1 MDNVRNLTLAAKRL
15 LCLILVLTMVVGL
28 LPITA
33 KAAYEDWMFDDDGE
47 PNISPKIKL
56 ISSGFTLKNGR
67 NVADCQYRD
76 STLNS
81 NVYVHYIK
89 VSPLTA
95 NGYPDDESPLTAPFL
110 VKQVVAFCGDHS
122 KKLNTSHEG
131 ETWSNPVDFQ
141 ENPYLVYYYT
151 MYYNTLSYYDQGH
164 QAYASLNGIDYE
176 IWSDE
181 QFMSEMAVAQ
191 AVTWGI
197 VHNKIPDVN
206 SDRDGYI
213 NKVAQMRVEAI
224 AAIGKTLETN
234 TTTTLAAEKKVVEQ
248 ILKNYEAGK
257 YQKFKFVVYTHYDG
271 SKNQPDE
278 MQPMVVALP
287 YRTKTAYP
295 YAFRVEVPVKTD
307 AEGNPIPGAKFGV
320 YLDASCTVPAQQ
332 YSCYYQGSVDNKIG
346 YTFISGEDGKATSD
360 FLTIPG
366 TDKNQKPSQFIVY
379 IKEEEA
385 PEGFRKSDEVI
396 PVVVKAENMVYA
408 PGGDGLSSC
417 APVQVRVP
425 DSWDQPVNG
434 AWVNLVPHYF
444 YVKLDKQDEAG
455 HPLAGAK
462 FGIYT
467 DPQCLTPITAN
478 SSTSATFTTQD
489 TDNVYGPF
497 LLPTEL
503 DTGTDVTLYLKEISA
518 PSGYT
523 ASSEI
528 KSFTVTQ
535 DQLLPERR
543 KNDKNTFADAGTV
556 VNDKSPDHSSGEGA
570 QIWIKFRKVDENGLP
585 IGGATFKVFAVTS
598 SSASGG
604 GENRVELD
612 TFRVRADQTKYGPF
626 TIPSDY
632 LAAHKDNL
640 IIGIEETSAPVG
652 YQMSENPY
660 SWSVI
665 GSTADS
671 YLDHED
677 NPVPFQDMTNMP
689 DEPEPT
695 VVTPATLKKVDSRT
709 GQGIG
714 PATFRFTGAETP
726 DYPSFPIIPSVETIE
741 ELMAWLQ
748 RAVAEWNSHD
758 YVDIGGVHNYEFQT
772 DANGILNFQWQD
784 PAQANYIAPGL
795 YYVTELQAPA
805 GYERTME
812 GQWIELSIDDNGN
825 AVASG
830 SLVFKNDKLH
840 TVRIVKLSA
849 DGTQLPGA
857 VFNVYR
863 DGQLIS
869 SGLTTGAN
877 GELVFDGANHEGITS
892 GYYEFE
898 EVTPPAGYMLP
909 ENNRIGIKID
919 ASDPTIMEHVLT
931 VTNYEYPDIVIEK
944 KEKGTDTP
952 LSGATFEVF
961 IDAQSI
967 GEFVSNEE
975 GKVVIDY
982 GAYGDYLTPDK
993 NSWTVAVREIAP
1005 PSGYLLNDN
1014 TLHELQI
1021 RKGEKLASFVFED
1034 TPYIGISILKLDA
1047 ETNQPLSGADF
1058 EVMINGHS
1066 IGTKTTNGDGQIL
1079 IDYDSCGEFLG
1090 DTLASGWTVAVRE
1103 VKAPAG
1109 YMIEDYDWQISSLV
1123 PGQKSVS
1130 FTFRDPKYPEI
1141 HIVKQNYEH
1150 TAYLPGTE
1158 FEVMIDGRKV
1168 GSFTTGADGKI
1179 DLTYDQYHEFLDPTQ
1194 NSWTI
1199 QVRETKAPAGYV
1211 ITDNTWHTV
1220 ELLKGQTE
1228 TTFEFKDSEYPVI
1241 RILKI
1246 DRETGE
1252 PLAGAVFEIRI
1263 DDEIL
1268 SPGSFMTDANGIIE
1282 IDYEHYREFLK
1293 EGKPS
1298 WTVAVR
1304 ETQAPDA
1311 HFIDDFN
1318 WRMTELQ
1325 LNQGLATFVFTDTA
1339 YPDIMIQKTEK
1350 GTNKPLAGAKFE
1362 VFIDAQHVDEF
1373 TTNEDGQIV
1382 LDHDVYGEFLDP
1394 YKNSWTV
1401 GVREVGPAS
1410 GYLLDDDELH
1420 ELELRKGEKLAT
1432 FTFEDTPYGG
1442 IAILKLD
1449 AATNKPLAGA
1459 DFEVMINGHSIG
1471 TKTTDANGQIL
1482 IDYESCGEFFGDPS
1496 LDEWT
1501 VSVRE
1506 VTAPAGYMV
1515 EDSNWQTA
1523 VLKAAQKS
1531 VTFTFRD
1538 HQYPELHI
1546 VKKDYDGK
1554 TFLPGAEFEVMIDG
1568 RKVGTF
1574 TTNAEGKIDITYER
1588 FHEYMD
1594 ASQDSWTIQV
1604 RETKAPA
1611 GYVITDNTWHTIE
1624 LLKGQ
1629 PEATF
1634 EFKDSEYPVIRIQK
1648 LDRETGEPLRGAMF
1662 EIRIDHEILTPGSF
1676 MTDKNG
1682 VIEIDY
1688 EHYKDFLTSGKTSW
1702 TVAVRET
1709 QAPDG
1714 YLIDDYNWHMTEL
1727 KLSQG
1732 LATFVFTDTAYP
1744 EIVIVKKDKE
1754 TGAYLPNTTF
1764 QILIDG
1770 AFFGTRT
1777 TDKDGKITITYDEYR
1792 RFLDEENYDN
1802 WTITVTE
1809 VEAPEGY
1816 NKDLQAT
1823 TNSFTLTQQL
1833 KVGQKLS
1840 VFEFQDTALRDILV
1854 YKRDA
1859 VNGNLLAGA
1868 TFRLHCVKA
1877 DGLDGGNI
1885 TDRELTTDERGYVV
1899 FENVPNGTYE
1909 ITEVTPPEGFQP
1921 AEDKTIT
1928 VTVSSD
1934 SDRVMEFSFK
1944 NEPKSGLIIRKIDSL
1959 TKQPVTG
1966 VWFRITPLAPL
1977 SGAPI
1982 EAETNENGMIVLEHL
1997 DPGTYHVEEIATAD
2011 GYTLNT
2017 TSQDVVIVNQHEL
2030 FTVLFTNDQQGML
2043 NIFKTDSLTGAA
2055 LAGAEFTV
2063 TNGTRVYKVVT
2074 GENGYASIPVMDA
2087 GWYKIVETKAPY
2099 GYVLDSTPINVEV
2112 KVGENKTVEVKN
2124 VPDSALYITKID
2136 AVTHAPI
2143 AGAVFELYSGLI
2155 GTGAFTVVGQYVT
2168 DEHGMIHTGPLKPGP
2183 YAIKEIVAPSGYLLD
2198 DSYHEV
2204 VVYAGHY
2211 NNIVIENQKAATLV
2225 VRKIDSRTGKPI
2237 PGAVF
2242 KVESAD
2248 RMDLIGTLETDANG
2262 EAIFTGLNE
2271 GAYIV
2276 TETQA
2281 PDGYQLSDPS
2291 QKTIWVEAGK
2301 HNYCEFTDAKNG
2313 SLVITLREQDTG
2325 KELYN
2330 GEFRVTRESDQI
2342 VVFDGSTDTTGT
2354 IVVGDL
2360 VPGWYFVEQI
2370 YAPDG
2375 YTMVTKELHVEV
2387 LAGRQQRVY
2396 FEDVTSGLIIEKYD
2410 SKDPSIMLEGARFQ
2424 VKRESDGIVVGE
2436 YVTGK
2441 DGKVTV
2447 SKLAPGRYT
2456 VTELV
2461 APDGYN
2467 IDEGPKTIEV
2477 IAGTLAHVAFKDTA
2491 FGGITVK
2498 VVDKATQLGISG
2510 AVVEVWRQN
2519 GTLVNTYTTDRTGT
2533 FMTDKLTDGYYVL
2546 KLTHIPDGYTAAVTE
2561 ATVEIRNG
2569 NPVTYTFE
2577 LSMNGSLKIVSKS
2590 TYGQAVPGTTFTV
2603 SRPNGEVIGTYI
2615 TGPNGSVSVSGLLT
2629 GWYVVTPGK
2638 APSDYTFSSMEGMN
2652 VLIESGKLSV
2662 SEFVLQVLSS
2672 VRIRFVDGVTGD
2684 PVYGVRLQVRET
2696 KTNGSIHEFYSD
2708 NAGYVTLDKSFLTG
2722 TYVIEMISAPAGY
2735 IVDGTPKSIEVLAA
2749 STTNV
2754 TWRIYPEGGQI
2765 QVILKSADYN
2775 AVLNQAAGTAL
2786 QGAVFEIM
2794 NADTYQIV
2802 GRIMTDARGVAASA
2816 ALPVGRYIVTQVAAS
2831 PYYHT
2836 STASS
2841 EVRIKLNNDVVQTS
2855 FTNKSVNLKTSVSMQ
2870 TNNSISAGNS
2880 MRVDILSAANN
2891 SDVELDNF
2899 FVHVKVPTDA
2909 VRVSTF
2915 STGAWN
2921 TAVGFKISIKTNMRD
2936 YYTLADNLISTNVYN
2951 YDLSSQALGLQ
2962 AGEYVTDIRLEYGTV
2977 PAGFNLKTKMA
2988 FMEYVM
2994 STVYDQYKLINRV
3007 EVGGQHN
3014 TVSLST
3020 NPGNPNFVYSG
3031 EAGMGAVSGNSGAWS
3046 TAVAL
3051 WTSTVKSSVKM
3062 PDQLPKTGY

>member
-1 MDNVRNLTLAAKRL
+1 MVNVRNLTIAAKRL
-15 LCLILVLTMVVGL
+15 LCLLLVLTMVAGL
-28 LPITA
+28 VPITA
-33 KAAYEDWMFDDDGE
+33 KGNYEDFMFDDDGN
-47 PNISPKIKL
+47 PNVSPKIRL
-56 ISSGFTLKNGR
+56 VSSGFTTKNGHY
-67 NVADCQYRD
+67 VTECSYKD

-81 NVYVHYIK
+81 NVFVHYIQ
-89 VSPLTA
+89 VEPTLA
-95 NGYPDDESPLTAPFL
+95 DGYKDDESPMTAAFSTN
-110 VKQVVAFCGDHS
+110 KVVAFCGDHS
-122 KKLNTSHEG
+122 KKLNPSHEG
-131 ETWSNPVDFQ
+131 DTWSNPVDFQ

-151 MYYNTLSYYDQGH
+151 MYYNTLGYYDQGH
-164 QAYASLNGIDYE
+164 QAYASYNGIDYE

-213 NKVAQMRVEAI
+213 RAVAQMRVEAI

-234 TTTTLAAEKKVVEQ
+234 TTTTLEAEKKVVEQ
-248 ILKNYEAGK
+248 ILNNYNAGK
-257 YQKFKFVVYTHYDG
+257 YQKFKFVSYTHYDG
-271 SKNQPDE
+271 SKNDPNE
-278 MQPMVVALP
+278 MQPVIVALP

-295 YAFRVEVPVKTD
+295 YAFIVEVPVKTD

-320 YLDASCTVPAQQ
+320 YLDPNCTVPVQQ
-332 YSCYYQGSVDNKIG
+332 YSCYYSGSVDNKL
-346 YTFISGEDGKATSD
+346 YTFTSGEDGKATSLP
-360 FLTIPG
+360 LTIPG
-366 TDKNQKPSQFIVY
+366 TDKKQEPSRFVVY
-379 IKEEEA
+379 VKEEEA
-385 PEGFRKSDEVI
+385 PEGFVRSDEVI
-396 PVVVKAENMVYA
+396 PVVVKGEDMVFA
-408 PGGDGLSSC
+408 PGNGPELSKLT
-417 APVQVRVP
+417 PTKVEVP
-425 DSWDQPVNG
+425 GSWDQPVEG
-434 AWVNLVPHYF
+434 AWVNLNPHYF

-455 HPLAGAK
+455 NPLAGAK

-467 DPQCLTPITAN
+467 DGLCLDPLTAN
-478 SSTSATFTTQD
+478 DSTEVTFTTKS

-497 LLPTEL
+497 LLPSEL
-503 DTGTDVTLYLKEISA
+503 DKGTDVTLYLKEISP
-518 PSGYT
+518 PSNYKP
-523 ASSEI
+523 SSDI

-535 DQLLPERR
+535 DQLLSERR
-543 KNDKNTFADAGTV
+543 KDDKSTFADAGTV
-556 VNDKSPDHSSGEGA
+556 VNNKTEISPPLPPDEDDS
-570 QIWIKFRKVDENGLP
+570 QIWIKFRKVDEKTGLP

-598 SSASGG
+598 SSSSGG
-604 GENRVELD
+604 GENRVELGN
-612 TFRVRADQTKYGPF
+612 FRVQAGTTTYGPF
-626 TIPSDY
+626 NIKSDY
-632 LAAHKDNL
+632 LDAHKSDL

-652 YQMSENPY
+652 YQMNENPY
-660 SWSVI
+660 SWVVI
-665 GSTADS
+665 GPTADS
-671 YLDHED
+671 YLNHED
-677 NPVPFQDMTNMP
+677 NPVSFPDMANQP
-689 DEPEPT
+689 NEPEPEEPP

-726 DYPSFPIIPSVETIE
+726 DYPSFPIIPSVDTLE
-741 ELMAWLQ
+741 ELQAWLQ
-748 RAVAEWNSHD
+748 RAAAEWNSHD

-772 DANGILNFQWQD
+772 DADGILNFQWQD
-784 PAQANYIAPGL
+784 PAQANYVAPGL

-805 GYERTME
+805 GYERTTE
-812 GQWIELSIDDNGN
+812 GQWIELSIDDDGN
-825 AVASG
+825 AVANG
-830 SLVFKNDKLH
+830 ALVFKNNKLH
-840 TVRIVKLSA
+840 TVRIVKRSA

-869 SGLTTGAN
+869 SGLTTGEN
-877 GELVFDGANHEGITS
+877 GELVFDGADHEGIAS

-909 ENNRIGIKID
+909 ENNRIGIKVD

-952 LSGATFEVF
+952 LSGAAFEVF

-975 GKVVIDY
+975 GKIVIDY
-982 GAYGDYLTPDK
+982 GVYGDYLTPDK
-993 NSWTVAVREIAP
+993 NSWTVAVREVAP

-1014 TLHELQI
+1014 TLHEFQL

-1047 ETNQPLSGADF
+1047 ETNQPLAGADF

-1066 IGTKTTNGDGQIL
+1066 IGTKTTNGEGQIL

-1090 DTLASGWTVAVRE
+1090 DALASGWTVAVRE

-1150 TAYLPGTE
+1150 TAYLPGAE

-1168 GSFTTGADGKI
+1168 GNFTTGADGKI
-1179 DLTYDQYHEFLDPTQ
+1179 NLTYDQYHEFLDPTQ
-1194 NSWTI
+1194 DSWTI

-1211 ITDNTWHTV
+1211 ITDDTWHTV

-1228 TTFEFKDSEYPVI
+1228 TTFEFRDSEYPVI

-1268 SPGSFMTDANGIIE
+1268 TPGSFMTDA
-1282 IDYEHYREFLK
+1282 
-1293 EGKPS
+1293 S
-1298 WTVAVR
+1298 
-1304 ETQAPDA
+1304 
-1311 HFIDDFN
+1311 
-1318 WRMTELQ
+1318 
-1325 LNQGLATFVFTDTA
+1325 
-1339 YPDIMIQKTEK
+1339 
-1350 GTNKPLAGAKFE
+1350 
-1362 VFIDAQHVDEF
+1362 
-1373 TTNEDGQIV
+1373 
-1382 LDHDVYGEFLDP
+1382 
-1394 YKNSWTV
+1394 
-1401 GVREVGPAS
+1401 
-1410 GYLLDDDELH
+1410 
-1420 ELELRKGEKLAT
+1420 
-1432 FTFEDTPYGG
+1432 
-1442 IAILKLD
+1442 
-1449 AATNKPLAGA
+1449 
-1459 DFEVMINGHSIG
+1459 
-1471 TKTTDANGQIL
+1471 
-1482 IDYESCGEFFGDPS
+1482 
-1496 LDEWT
+1496 
-1501 VSVRE
+1501 
-1506 VTAPAGYMV
+1506 
-1515 EDSNWQTA
+1515 
-1523 VLKAAQKS
+1523 
-1531 VTFTFRD
+1531 
-1538 HQYPELHI
+1538 
-1546 VKKDYDGK
+1546 
-1554 TFLPGAEFEVMIDG
+1554 
-1568 RKVGTF
+1568 
-1574 TTNAEGKIDITYER
+1574 
-1588 FHEYMD
+1588 
-1594 ASQDSWTIQV
+1594 
-1604 RETKAPA
+1604 
-1611 GYVITDNTWHTIE
+1611 
-1624 LLKGQ
+1624 
-1629 PEATF
+1629 
-1634 EFKDSEYPVIRIQK
+1634 
-1648 LDRETGEPLRGAMF
+1648 
-1662 EIRIDHEILTPGSF
+1662 
-1676 MTDKNG
+1676 G

-1688 EHYKDFLTSGKTSW
+1688 EHYKDFLKEGKTSW

-1709 QAPDG
+1709 QAPAG

-1727 KLSQG
+1727 QLDQG

-1744 EIVIVKKDKE
+1744 EIVIVKRDKE

-1877 DGLDGGNI
+1877 DGLDSGNI

-1899 FENVPNGTYE
+1899 FEDVPNGTYE
-1909 ITEVTPPEGFQP
+1909 ITEVTPPDGFQP

-1944 NEPKSGLIIRKIDSL
+1944 NEPKSGLIIRKIDSM
-1959 TKQPVTG
+1959 TKQPVAG

-1997 DPGTYHVEEIATAD
+1997 DPGTYHVEEIAAAD

-2017 TSQDVVIVNQHEL
+2017 TPQDVVIVNQHEM
-2030 FTVLFTNDQQGML
+2030 FTVLFEDDQQGML

-2099 GYVLDSTPINVEV
+2099 GYLLNSTPINVEV
-2112 KVGENKTVEVKN
+2112 KVGENKTVEVKD

-2136 AVTHAPI
+2136 AETHAPI

-2168 DEHGMIHTGPLKPGP
+2168 DEHGMIHTGPLMPGP
-2183 YAIKEIVAPSGYLLD
+2183 YAIKEIVAPPGYLLD

-2262 EAIFTGLNE
+2262 EAIFSGLIE

-2301 HNYCEFTDAKNG
+2301 HNYCDFADAKNG
-2313 SLVITLREQDTG
+2313 SLVITLREQGTG
-2325 KELYN
+2325 KELYG

-2375 YTMVTKELHVEV
+2375 YTIVTKELHVEV
-2387 LAGRQQRVY
+2387 LSGRQQRVY
-2396 FEDVTSGLIIEKYD
+2396 FEDVTSGIVIEKYD

-2461 APDGYN
+2461 APDGYS
-2467 IDEGPKTIEV
+2467 IDEGPKTVEV
-2477 IAGTLAHVAFKDTA
+2477 KAGTMAHVAFKDTA

-2498 VVDKATQLGISG
+2498 VVDKATQKGIYG

-2519 GTLVNTYTTDRTGT
+2519 GDLVNTYTTDKTGT
-2533 FMTDKLTDGYYVL
+2533 FMTDKLADGYYVL
-2546 KLTHIPDGYTAAVTE
+2546 KLTHIPNGYTASVTE
-2561 ATVEIRNG
+2561 ATVEIGNG
-2569 NPVTYTFE
+2569 SSVTYKFE
-2577 LSMNGSLKIVSKS
+2577 LFMKGSLKIVSKS
-2590 TYGQAVPGTTFTV
+2590 TCGQAVSGTTFTV

-2615 TGPNGSVSVSGLLT
+2615 TGPDGSVTVSGLLT

-2652 VLIESGKLSV
+2652 VLVESGKLSV

-2696 KTNGSIHEFYSD
+2696 KTTGSIHEFYSD
-2708 NAGYVTLDKSFLTG
+2708 NAGYVTLDRSFLTG
-2722 TYVIEMISAPAGY
+2722 TYVIEMISAPDGY
-2735 IVDGTPKSIEVLAA
+2735 IVDRTPKSIEVLAA

-2775 AVLNQAAGTAL
+2775 AVLDLAAGTAL

-2794 NADTYQIV
+2794 NADTYQVV

-2831 PYYHT
+2831 PYYHM

-2855 FTNKSVNLKTSVSMQ
+2855 FTNKSVNLKTSVSVQ

-2921 TAVGFKISIKTNMRD
+2921 TAVGFKISVKTNMRD

-2951 YDLSSQALGLQ
+2951 YDLSTQALGLQ